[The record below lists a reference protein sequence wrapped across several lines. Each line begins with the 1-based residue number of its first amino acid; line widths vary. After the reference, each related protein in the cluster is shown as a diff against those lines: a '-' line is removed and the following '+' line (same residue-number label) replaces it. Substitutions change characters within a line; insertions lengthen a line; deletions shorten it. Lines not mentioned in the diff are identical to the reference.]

1 MKGFIVLELMFVV
14 AIIAALSIMA
24 TPTYLYYLK
33 QAMIAE
39 ANTLAPNIQKEVV
52 DYFNFTG
59 KFPKNN
65 QELAFPESKKLNGHY
80 VKSTNIENGAIH
92 FYFDSNGISGYLS
105 FRPTFAI
112 HLSLTTSPTVS
123 TVNWLCGYMKSKEN
137 WFVQGENKTN
147 LPPLYL
153 PNVCRG

>member
-1 MKGFIVLELMFVV
+1 MKGFVVIELMFVV
-14 AIIAALSIMA
+14 AIIGVLSIMA
-24 TPTYLYYLK
+24 IPTYHYYLK
-33 QAMIAE
+33 QAMIVE

-59 KFPKNN
+59 KFPDNN
-65 QELAFPESKKLNGHY
+65 QSLAFPESKKLNGHY
-80 VKSTNIENGAIH
+80 VKSTNVENGAIH

-105 FRPTFAI
+105 FRPTFVI
-112 HLSLTTSPTVS
+112 HSPLTTSPTVS

-153 PNVCRG
+153 PNICRG